1 MYKYN
6 EKAEEVKYE
15 VEETVVDEVVEEIVQ
30 LEDKVYKIDGTVNID
45 EVFELYEMYEEDI
58 YDSNTLSGWII
69 EIHEK
74 VPSVN
79 EIVRF
84 KNLEIE
90 ILEVLIFK
98 TALTAE

>member
-1 MYKYN
+1 
-6 EKAEEVKYE
+6 
-15 VEETVVDEVVEEIVQ
+15 
-30 LEDKVYKIDGTVNID
+30 
-45 EVFELYEMYEEDI
+45 MYEEDI

-90 ILEVLIFK
+90 ILEADERKIEWVQIR
-98 TALTAE
+98 EIENEENEESDN

>member
-1 MYKYN
+1 MNYDK
-6 EKAEEVKYE
+6 
-15 VEETVVDEVVEEIVQ
+15 VEEIVQ
-30 LEDKVYKIDGTVNID
+30 LGEKIYKIDGTVNID

-90 ILEVLIFK
+90 ILEADERKIEWVQIR
-98 TALTAE
+98 EIENEENEESDN